1 MNENKTPF
9 RNLTRRTRRFAAL
22 AALIFLAAS
31 AVHAQTQE
39 QLTMKQVVNLALQ
52 NSRDLALAKIQY
64 TIAMNQTAVERGDFH
79 PNLYTGSG
87 AAYTNGSPFVPGGGL
102 PSLFNLSYSQTL
114 FNLPLK
120 GQVKAAEDRAASQKI
135 EVDRVRDDVIVRAAS
150 AYLELA
156 KVQHSISLRRD
167 DQAGAAK
174 ILDVTRDRVAA
185 NQELPIEITRG
196 ELAAA
201 RAREELI
208 KLEDRAEI
216 LAQQIRDLTAI
227 PDNQPITVGAE
238 EPDFSTPQ
246 AGTDLLNLA
255 LQNDQGL
262 LEAVNERAARADL
275 LKGARGEHW
284 PTISLVGEYQVLEE
298 SNNFLRYF
306 PAHAPFQRNE
316 VAVGVQV
323 SIPLFSAKTRAD
335 IALAKSQLNAA
346 ELTLS
351 TKRQQVSLEVQQKT
365 RTERELD
372 ATREVAR
379 LDLQLAQE
387 NVQVLQA
394 KFDQGSVTLRDM
406 EQARLDE
413 NDKWVAFLDANFA
426 RQQGQL
432 SLLQATG
439 QLAKVFQ

>member
-1 MNENKTPF
+1 MNENKTNF
-9 RNLTRRTRRFAAL
+9 RTMSGQTGRL
-22 AALIFLAAS
+22 AAIAVLMLS
-31 AVHAQTQE
+31 AVSYVRAQGQQT
-39 QLTMKQVVNLALQ
+39 LTMKEVVTLALQ
-52 NSRDLALAKIQY
+52 NSRDLALARIQY
-64 TIAMNQTAVERGDFH
+64 NIALNQTAVERGDFH

-102 PSLFNLSYSQTL
+102 PSLFSLSYTQTL

-120 GQVKAAEDRAASQKI
+120 GQIKAAEDRAASQKLEI
-135 EVDRVRDDVIVRAAS
+135 DRIRDDVIVRAAT

-156 KVQHSISLRRD
+156 KVQHSIALRRD
-167 DQAGAAK
+167 DQASAAK
-174 ILDVTRDRVAA
+174 ILDVTRDRVSAS
-185 NQELPIEITRG
+185 QELPIEITRG

-216 LAQQIRDLTAI
+216 LAQQIRDLTSI

-246 AGTDLLNLA
+246 AGADLLSLA
-255 LQNDQGL
+255 FQNDQGL
-262 LEAVNERAARADL
+262 LEAANERKAREDL

-298 SNNFLRYF
+298 SNNFRQYF
-306 PAHAPFQRNE
+306 PPTAPFQRN
-316 VAVGVQV
+316 VLAIGAQI
-323 SIPLFSAKTRAD
+323 SIPIFSAKTRAN
-335 IALAKSQLNAA
+335 IALARSQLNAA

-351 TKRQQVSLEVQQKT
+351 TKRQQVSLEVQQKS
-365 RTERELD
+365 RAERELD
-372 ATREVAR
+372 AAREVAR

-387 NVQVLQA
+387 NVQLLQA
-394 KFDQGSVTLRDM
+394 KFDQGGVTLRDM